1 MFSPGA
7 LVKVNVVYFGL
18 GYAVLGDYK
27 VQENK
32 NNIKEYKCQ
41 IVHDVLIRKKQ
52 NKTGGSVKGRQ
63 AITKEGKKD
72 KCCELNQQRLIN
84 TIKLGIEMET

>member
-18 GYAVLGDYK
+18 GHAVLGDYK

-41 IVHDVLIRKKQ
+41 NVHEVLIRKKKPQ
-52 NKTGGSVKGRQ
+52 NRWISEGKTGNHKGG
-63 AITKEGKKD
+63 GKKT
-72 KCCELNQQRLIN
+72 NVVS
-84 TIKLGIEMET
+84 

>member
-1 MFSPGA
+1 M
-7 LVKVNVVYFGL
+7 
-18 GYAVLGDYK
+18 
-27 VQENK
+27 
-32 NNIKEYKCQ
+32 
-41 IVHDVLIRKKQ
+41 LIRKKQ

-84 TIKLGIEMET
+84 TIKLGIEMETQTTSMDGEGGSGKIKNKINTKMHETK

>member
-18 GYAVLGDYK
+18 GHAVFGDYK

-32 NNIKEYKCQ
+32 NDIKEYKCQ
-41 IVHDVLIRKKQ
+41 IVLIRKNKEKK
-52 NKTGGSVKGRQ
+52 NRWTSEGKTGNHKGG
-63 AITKEGKKD
+63 GKKT
-72 KCCELNQQRLIN
+72 NAVS
-84 TIKLGIEMET
+84 